1 MALFTHATTVEARTC
16 AVLYLR
22 GVRVGVLA
30 AGHHRRPLGSTVVA
44 VDLRERLLALAPQDV
59 PTADGASVRVTA
71 AVRWSVSDP
80 VAFVEVAADPEAVV
94 YLATQV
100 ALREALATVETDRL
114 ARRGS
119 LPLDDVLAAVRTAS
133 APVGVAVADV
143 VLKDVLLPPEI
154 RGAATALIVARQR
167 GAALLEEAR
176 AETAALRSLANGAR
190 LLDAHPALAQ
200 LRLVQSVP
208 PGTRLVLA
216 VGTEAARLVE
226 PGTASDDG

>member
-1 MALFTHATTVEARTC
+1 MALLTHATTVPARTC

-30 AGHHRRPLGSTVVA
+30 AGRHRRPFGSTVVP
-44 VDLRERLLALAPQDV
+44 VDLRERLLAVAPQDV

-71 AVRWSVSDP
+71 AVRWAVTDP
-80 VAFVEVAADPEAVV
+80 VAFVEVADDPEAVV

-100 ALREALATVETDRL
+100 ALREALAGVETDRL
-114 ARRGS
+114 ARRGA
-119 LPLDDVLAAVRTAS
+119 LPLDEVLAAVRTA
-133 APVGVAVADV
+133 AVAVGVTVQDV
-143 VLKDVLLPPEI
+143 VLKDVLLPAEI
-154 RGAATALIVARQR
+154 RSAATALLVARQR

-208 PGTRLVLA
+208 PGTRLVLS

-226 PGTASDDG
+226 TAVEPDGD

>member
-1 MALFTHATTVEARTC
+1 MTLLTRAITVEARTC
-16 AVLYLR
+16 AVVYR
-22 GVRVGVLA
+22 HGVRTGVLA
-30 AGHHRRPLGSTVVA
+30 AGRHRRPAGSTVVP
-44 VDLRERLLALAPQDV
+44 VDLRERLLAVAPQDV

-71 AVRWSVSDP
+71 AVRWSVTDP
-80 VAFVEVAADPEAVV
+80 VAFVEVADDPEAVV

-100 ALREALATVETDRL
+100 ALREALAAVETDRL

-119 LPLDDVLAAVRTAS
+119 LPLDEVVAAVRTA
-133 APVGVAVADV
+133 AVAVGVSVQDV

-200 LRLVQSVP
+200 LRLVQAVP

-226 PGTASDDG
+226 PGTASDDD